1 MNLSEG
7 VLIEA
12 KRLETQG
19 AFRLNQVQKQELSNF
34 NKEND
39 LLPLDNFW
47 CATCVRNSLYAV
59 IRFINSLKK
68 QPKLQSMSMIKPV
81 ETLSFIE
88 LKAMAKAK
96 GVGYDRYTKKDELI
110 NLLQ

>member
-19 AFRLNQVQKQELSNF
+19 AFRLNEVQKHELANF

-39 LLPLDNFW
+39 LMPLDNFG
-47 CATCVRNSLYAV
+47 CATCVRNSLYAA

-68 QPKLQSMSMIKPV
+68 QPKLQSMSMVKPV
-81 ETLSFIE
+81 DTLSFVE

-96 GVGYDRYTKKDELI
+96 GISYNRYTNKDELI
-110 NLLQ
+110 ELLK